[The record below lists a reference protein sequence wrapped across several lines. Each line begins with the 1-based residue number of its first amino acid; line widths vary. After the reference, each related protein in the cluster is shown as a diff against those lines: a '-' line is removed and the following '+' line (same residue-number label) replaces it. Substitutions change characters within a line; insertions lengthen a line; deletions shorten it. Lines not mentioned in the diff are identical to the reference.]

1 MADRDSFLLTDNGS
15 LRPEATLSL
24 RRLAEALGREVGAV
38 VHPVSLLHSGKIDP
52 AELGGQRADTFQRF
66 VLAQR
71 ERGVHRFFVTPLFF
85 GPSGATQDY
94 LPERVAAI
102 REERSWPELE
112 VRVAPC
118 LVDVSHPDDNRV
130 AQILADG
137 VVETAGAAGLSRA
150 SVALCDHG
158 APRPS
163 VTAVRDHLA
172 CQLRGLLDRR
182 RFPAVAPC
190 SMERRPGDEFA
201 FNEPLLENLLGR
213 ESFDREVVVS
223 MLFFQP
229 GRHAG
234 ESGDVAQICDA
245 AEARHPGLATFRTT
259 LVGAHPGLVP
269 LLAER
274 FRQGLVAAPVGR

>member
-1 MADRDSFLLTDNGS
+1 LTDNGS
-15 LRPEATLSL
+15 LRPEAALSL
-24 RRLAEALGREVGAV
+24 RRLAEALGREVGEV
-38 VHPVSLLHSGKIDP
+38 VHPVSLWHSSKIDP
-52 AELGGQRADTFQRF
+52 AKLGGQRAETFQRF

-71 ERGVHRFFVTPLFF
+71 ERGVHRFLVTPLFF
-85 GPSGATQDY
+85 GPSGAIQEY
-94 LPERVAAI
+94 LPERVSAI
-102 REERSWPELE
+102 RIRAERPWPELE

-118 LVDVSHPDDNRV
+118 LVDVADRSDTRV
-130 AQILADG
+130 AKVLAEG
-137 VVETAGAAGLSRA
+137 VRESAEQAGLLRA

-158 APRPS
+158 APRPG

-172 CQLRGLLDRR
+172 RQLRDQLDPQ
-182 RFPAVAPC
+182 RFPAVSPC
-190 SMERRPGDEFA
+190 SMERRPGDEYA

-213 ESFDREVVVS
+213 APFDREVIVS

-245 AEARHPGLATFRTT
+245 AEARHPGLATFRTA

-274 FRQGLVAAPVGR
+274 LQQGRVAPPVGQ